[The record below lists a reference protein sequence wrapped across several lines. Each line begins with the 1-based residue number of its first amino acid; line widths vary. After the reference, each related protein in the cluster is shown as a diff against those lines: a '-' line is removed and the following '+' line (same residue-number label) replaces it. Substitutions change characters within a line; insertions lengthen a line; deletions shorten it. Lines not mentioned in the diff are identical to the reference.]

1 MPHDV
6 DEPADHELAAS
17 PSSLVPAGGP
27 GPAFVPMVDPAEGT
41 AEAPGEFTPDP
52 ESPLRLPE
60 LPEALR
66 PGWPGHFHFCRVN
79 LRQGCYRITYQ
90 PKASFFTYY
99 GTMRVDNEGGTTISG
114 DLYRYFHFPFP
125 FPFPPVSQASKAISD
140 LPPGIGTSLNKAPVA
155 SFFPFPYGIPIYPRN
170 RYYSYLK
177 VTKWNGRD
185 SSRWAV
191 PAEADRPGVPVHPTA
206 GGSFDGTFPAAPG
219 TRTVTIVLEQ
229 KPAPLGFTSSYFEG
243 KLYEV
248 ASTRARSPW
257 VGSPRSSGGRRSRS
271 TC

>member
-1 MPHDV
+1 
-6 DEPADHELAAS
+6 
-17 PSSLVPAGGP
+17 
-27 GPAFVPMVDPAEGT
+27 
-41 AEAPGEFTPDP
+41 
-52 ESPLRLPE
+52 
-60 LPEALR
+60 
-66 PGWPGHFHFCRVN
+66 
-79 LRQGCYRITYQ
+79 
-90 PKASFFTYY
+90 
-99 GTMRVDNEGGTTISG
+99 MRVDNEGGTTISG

-177 VTKWNGRD
+177 VTKIQRPPIISTGPCQLTLT
-185 SSRWAV
+185 AQEYV
-191 PAEADRPGVPVHPTA
+191 YTQPPA
-206 GGSFDGTFPAAPG
+206 GSFDGTFPAAPG

-248 ASTRARSPW
+248 ALTRARSPW
-257 VGSPRSSGGRRSRS
+257 VGFPPSSGRATLEIDTLTGAVSPQAVAGETFATVFAKAGWDLSVVYDQTIVPVRPASSRPIAGRAATS
-271 TC
+271 TP